1 MRITLLLALLSLVT
15 MAGAQPTM
23 NLDKAV
29 AFAQEN
35 NQQVRLARLNM
46 EDANAQIIER
56 RAFGIP
62 QLSADVG
69 YTRFLALPITILP
82 QEFGLDPTTGEPNPN
97 FNREVRF
104 GVKNNLT
111 GTLALRTMVF
121 DPSYFVGLQA
131 ARAYRD
137 YTSQELQTVQREIR
151 HQVIE
156 AYLPVLMINE
166 QLRNLDANLE
176 NLQRLRE
183 ETAALHQEG
192 FAEWLDV
199 ERLDLSL
206 FTLRTERES
215 ADSQR
220 ENLIHLLKMSMGYP
234 MDKPLEVEG
243 SLDELLIP
251 ADQRLLG
258 GKVDYLSWPEYRT
271 AMEGLELAE
280 LNVRL
285 NKFAYLPSLDAFANL
300 QRMYMGDDFTNGFW
314 ANAALAGVGLKVPIF
329 DGMLTQARVQRAQIT
344 RKNSEVQIDMLQ
356 QRIDLSVQNARNTY
370 ETMLERLKNQER
382 NLALAEKIYQTT
394 RVKYREGVG
403 SSLEINQAEQA
414 LFAAQRQHIQARYD
428 LIQSYFRLEQAV
440 GR

>member
-1 MRITLLLALLSLVT
+1 MRMTLFAALLVLAGR
-15 MAGAQPTM
+15 MAAQPAM
-23 NLDKAV
+23 NLNRAV

-35 NQQVRLARLNM
+35 NQQVRLSRLNM

-82 QEFGLDPTTGEPNPN
+82 VEFGLDPATGEPNPN

-111 GTLALRTMVF
+111 GNLALRTMVF

-137 YTSQELQTVQREIR
+137 YTAQEMQTVQREIR

-166 QLRNLDANLE
+166 QLRNLDANLD
-176 NLQRLRE
+176 NLNRLRE

-215 ADSQR
+215 TASQR
-220 ENLIHLLKMSMGYP
+220 DNLIHVLKMAMGYP
-234 MDKPLEVEG
+234 MEKPLEVEG
-243 SLDELLIP
+243 SLDELLAP
-251 ADQRLLG
+251 AAQSLLG
-258 GKVDYLSWPEYRT
+258 GKVDYLAWPEYRT
-271 AMEGLELAE
+271 AMQGLELAR

-314 ANAALAGVGLKVPIF
+314 ANAAFAGVGLKVPIF

-344 RKNSEVQIDMLQ
+344 RKNSEVQIEMLQ
-356 QRIDLSVQNARNTY
+356 QQIDLSVQNARNNY
-370 ETMLERLKNQER
+370 ETMMERLRNQER

-394 RVKYREGVG
+394 RTKYREGVG

-414 LFAAQRQHIQARYD
+414 LFAAQRQHIQARYE
-428 LIQSYFRLEQAV
+428 LIQAYYRLEKAA